1 VPGRL
6 SFFRICR
13 VTGICFQSAGGPAHS
28 KTFRDLRGR
37 VEHAPVFGVRQFSAA
52 FPSREKVGNGI
63 KTFTRMK
70 GHCKFRDLRGRVE
83 HAPVFV
89 VRQFSAAFRSQDEVD
104 KIELRLS
111 LD

>member
-1 VPGRL
+1 MQTQDQSNVGGLEMRGRL
-6 SFFRICR
+6 SVFRICR

-52 FPSREKVGNGI
+52 F
-63 KTFTRMK
+63 
-70 GHCKFRDLRGRVE
+70 
-83 HAPVFV
+83 
-89 VRQFSAAFRSQDEVD
+89 RSQDEVD